1 MCTYMN
7 LSIVHNRYFVYIW
20 LWLGIEIIMIRLWFT
35 SLRYDYILISI
46 WFIWTFRQV
55 QYMPI
60 FKGKKFSIK
69 SVNYTTIQ

>member
-7 LSIVHNRYFVYIW
+7 LSIVHNRYLVYIW

-35 SLRYDYILISI
+35 SLRYDSILISI

-60 FKGKKFSIK
+60 VKGKKFSIK